1 MQFASLGNSTQAQ
14 APGSTHTAYHSL
26 SSTADEAPYSSL
38 SPNDV
43 DTLPNAALGPDAA
56 QQLLPASSL
65 PGSSPVLSDPGTA
78 GPASSF
84 AYNNQS
90 SATPAGAPSTHADPH
105 VGHTHLPPTSP
116 DTSTSDRDA
125 QGLSP
130 SGDMLADSIMPSL
143 FDSPESPNPSSLAPL
158 PSEFALPSI
167 SHPISPSPVAL
178 HASSSILS
186 PTTNATTQS
195 GSVPNPNASLPDLDP
210 DHSTSPHNAPAL
222 PPSLMTGMTDQAEPP
237 SASAASRASL
247 GNPNSIIAAV
257 AAAPPSASSIA
268 TFTPSPSSSSDAKAL
283 APAPGPATESNS
295 PGPAAAPGDAQ
306 AQNIIQT
313 DPVKEHTPVIVLA
326 SLLGAVV
333 AAMLAGVSYQD
344 TSHEH

>member
-14 APGSTHTAYHSL
+14 APGSAHTAYHSL

-130 SGDMLADSIMPSL
+130 SGEMLANSIMPSL

-268 TFTPSPSSSSDAKAL
+268 TSTPSPSSSSDAKAL
-283 APAPGPATESNS
+283 APGPATESNS
-295 PGPAAAPGDAQ
+295 RGPAAAPGDAQ